1 MSLQSFDDVGARMLA
16 DALAEAR
23 RAKVALQVQ
32 QGAKLVQ
39 ALGEALKK
47 GRDAGEG
54 AWLLALELLQWSNDR
69 AAFEDRA
76 VDFAVTFELSPPSWE
91 PPAAPAAGPGERDG
105 DPMPAAMARPSI
117 PTSRNGRACF
127 RARSRPS
134 SASSPTARM
143 AGRWRWST

>member
-1 MSLQSFDDVGARMLA
+1 M
-16 DALAEAR
+16 
-23 RAKVALQVQ
+23 RAK
-32 QGAKLVQ
+32 
-39 ALGEALKK
+39 
-47 GRDAGEG
+47 G

-91 PPAAPAAGPGERDG
+91 PPVPLPRPRSATAADAGGDGAAI
-105 DPMPAAMARPSI
+105 DPE
-117 PTSRNGRACF
+117 SRNGRACF
-127 RARSRPS
+127 RARSRLS